1 MSTTTSD
8 SSSLTVVLVH
18 GAFADSSSWNGVIER
33 LQDAGF
39 RVTAPANPLRGI
51 AHDSAY
57 LASYLE
63 QIPGPVIAVGHS
75 YGGAV
80 ISNAGN
86 AANVVG
92 LVFVAAYAPE
102 DGERLGEVGNTS
114 KDSILGPTLVPLKY
128 PDASGSGVEF
138 VVDPAKFREA
148 FAADLPAEQSA
159 VMAATQRPAA
169 EGAFSEP
176 CGPPAWGSTRSWA
189 VVATADKA
197 AGTDVIH
204 SMAERA
210 GAAITEVDASHV
222 VMVSHP
228 DVVADVIRTAAAAIA
243 VGS

>member
-1 MSTTTSD
+1 
-8 SSSLTVVLVH
+8 
-18 GAFADSSSWNGVIER
+18 
-33 LQDAGF
+33 
-39 RVTAPANPLRGI
+39 
-51 AHDSAY
+51 
-57 LASYLE
+57 
-63 QIPGPVIAVGHS
+63 VIAVGHS

-102 DGERLGEVGNTS
+102 DGERLGDVGDTS

-176 CGPPAWGSTRSWA
+176 CGPPAWRSTRSWA

-197 AGTDVIH
+197 AGTDVIR

-210 GAAITEVDASHV
+210 AATITEVDASHV
-222 VMVSHP
+222 VMVSHS
-228 DVVADVIRTAAAAIA
+228 DVVAEVIRTAAAATQA
-243 VGS
+243 GP

>member
-8 SSSLTVVLVH
+8 PFSLTVVLVH

-33 LQDAGF
+33 LQDAGV

-128 PDASGSGVEF
+128 PDASGRGVEF

-148 FAADLPAEQSA
+148 FAADLPAEQTPSWPRPSA
-159 VMAATQRPAA
+159 RPRRGRSPSPADRRPGDPRA
-169 EGAFSEP
+169 H
-176 CGPPAWGSTRSWA
+176 GPWWRPPTRRP
-189 VVATADKA
+189 
-197 AGTDVIH
+197 
-204 SMAERA
+204 ER
-210 GAAITEVDASHV
+210 T
-222 VMVSHP
+222 
-228 DVVADVIRTAAAAIA
+228 
-243 VGS
+243 